1 MPIKRFNDLSTSQ
14 KAGLITAGLVQAGL
28 FAAAWTDLNL
38 RRPDAVRG
46 SKAAWRAGLF
56 VNTLG
61 PLAYL
66 LKGRTGS
73 AWTEADVP
81 DQTGRVVIVTGA
93 NSGLGLETSRALALR
108 GATVI
113 MACRSAQK
121 AEKAA
126 AGIRALNPKG
136 EVVLMPLDLGDLD
149 SVKAFADAFRA
160 RYDRLDIL
168 VNNAG
173 IMVPPLGRTA
183 QGFETQFGVN
193 HLGHFALT
201 AQLMPTLER
210 TAGARVV
217 TVSSM
222 AHRFGEL
229 NLADANWHA
238 RPYVPMPAYGQSK
251 LANLLFTH
259 ELQRRLNATGK
270 DVLAVAAHPGWAATG
285 LQGDSQGSNLANR
298 LFAQPQAMGAL
309 PSLYAATAPDVTGG
323 AYYGPS
329 GLLQLGGNPQQV
341 DSNARSHDTQDAAN
355 LWALSERLTG
365 VTFTV

>member
-1 MPIKRFNDLSTSQ
+1 MPIKRLSDLSAPQ
-14 KAGLITAGLVQAGL
+14 KAALITAGLAQAGL
-28 FAAAWTDLNL
+28 FAAAWGDLSL

-46 SKAAWRAGLF
+46 RKGAWRAGLF

-66 LKGRTGS
+66 ARGRRGS

-81 DQTGRVVIVTGA
+81 DQTGRVVVVTGA
-93 NSGLGLETSRALALR
+93 NSGLGLETARVLALR

-113 MACRSAQK
+113 MACRSEQK
-121 AEKAA
+121 AQNAA
-126 AGIRALNPKG
+126 AGIRALHPKG
-136 EVVLMPLDLGDLD
+136 EVVPMTLDLGDLE

-173 IMVPPLGRTA
+173 IMIPPLGRTA

-193 HLGHFALT
+193 HLGHFALS
-201 AQLMPTLER
+201 AALLPLLER
-210 TAGARVV
+210 TGGARVV
-217 TVSSM
+217 TVSSF

-238 RPYVPMPAYGQSK
+238 RPYAPMPAYGQSK
-251 LANLLFTH
+251 LANLLFTY
-259 ELQRRLNATGK
+259 ELQRRLNAAGK
-270 DVLAVAAHPGWAATG
+270 DVMAVAAHPGWAATG
-285 LQGDSQGSNLANR
+285 LQGDSRGSTLANR
-298 LFAQPQAMGAL
+298 LFAQPQATGAL
-309 PSLYAATAPDVTGG
+309 PTLYAATAPDVTGG

-329 GLLQLGGNPQQV
+329 GLLQLGGNPERV

-365 VTFTV
+365 VTFPV

>member
-1 MPIKRFNDLSTSQ
+1 MSIKQSTDLSTLQ
-14 KAGLITAGLVQAGL
+14 KTALITAGVVQAGL
-28 FAAAWTDLNL
+28 FAAAWADLSL
-38 RRPDAVRG
+38 RRPEAVNG
-46 SKAAWRAGLF
+46 SKKAWRAGLF

-66 LKGRTGS
+66 ARGRKVS

-81 DQTGRVVIVTGA
+81 DQTGKVVIVTGA
-93 NSGLGLETSRALALR
+93 NSGLGLETSRVLALR

-113 MACRSAQK
+113 MACRNAQK

-136 EVVLMPLDLGDLD
+136 ELVLMTLDLGDLD

-193 HLGHFALT
+193 HLGHFALS
-201 AQLMPTLER
+201 AALMPLLER

-217 TVSSM
+217 TVSST
-222 AHRFGEL
+222 AHRFGQL
-229 NLADANWHA
+229 NLADVNWQV
-238 RPYVPMPAYGQSK
+238 RPYAPMPAYGQSK
-251 LANLLFTH
+251 LSNLLFTY
-259 ELQRRLNATGK
+259 ELQRRLRAAGK

-285 LQGDSQGSNLANR
+285 LQGDSRGSNLTNR
-298 LFAQPQAMGAL
+298 LFAQPQAAGAL
-309 PSLYAATAPDVTGG
+309 PSLYAATAPDVAGG
-323 AYYGPS
+323 AFYGPS
-329 GLLQLGGNPQQV
+329 GLLELGGNPARV
-341 DSNARSHDTQDAAN
+341 SSNKRSHDQEDAAN
-355 LWALSERLTG
+355 LWTLSERLTG

>member
-1 MPIKRFNDLSTSQ
+1 MQLKKHSELTASR
-14 KAGLITAGLVQAGL
+14 KAALVAAGLVQAGL
-28 FAAAWTDLNL
+28 FAAAWGDLSL
-38 RRPDAVRG
+38 RRPEAVNG
-46 SKAAWRAGLF
+46 SQKAWQAGLF

-66 LKGRTGS
+66 ARGRKGS
-73 AWTEADVP
+73 AWTEANVP

-93 NSGLGLETSRALALR
+93 NSGLGLETARVLALR

-113 MACRSAQK
+113 MACRNAQK

-126 AGIRALNPKG
+126 GGIRALNPKG
-136 EVVLMPLDLGDLD
+136 EVVLMTLDLGDLD

-193 HLGHFALT
+193 HLGHFALS
-201 AQLMPTLER
+201 AALMPLLER

-217 TVSSM
+217 TVSSF

-238 RPYVPMPAYGQSK
+238 RTYAPMPAYGQSK
-251 LANLLFTH
+251 LANLLFTY
-259 ELQRRLNATGK
+259 ELQRRLSAAGK

-285 LQGDSQGSNLANR
+285 LQGDSRGSTLANR
-298 LFAQPQAMGAL
+298 LFAQPQATGAL
-309 PSLYAATAPDVTGG
+309 PTLYAATAPDVTGG

-329 GLLQLGGNPQQV
+329 GLLQLGGNPERV

>member
-1 MPIKRFNDLSTSQ
+1 M
-14 KAGLITAGLVQAGL
+14 GL
-28 FAAAWTDLNL
+28 FAAAWADLGL
-38 RRPDAVRG
+38 RRPEAVNG
-46 SKAAWRAGLF
+46 SKNAWRAGLF
-56 VNTLG
+56 VNFAG

-66 LKGRTGS
+66 ARGRKGST
-73 AWTEADVP
+73 WTEADVP
-81 DQTGRVVIVTGA
+81 DQTGKVVVVTGA
-93 NSGLGLETSRALALR
+93 NSGLGLETSRVLAQR

-126 AGIRALNPKG
+126 GGIRALNPKG
-136 EVVLMPLDLGDLD
+136 EVVLMTLDLGDLD

-201 AQLMPTLER
+201 AALMPLLER
-210 TAGARVV
+210 TAGARIV

-222 AHRFGEL
+222 AHRFGKL

-238 RPYVPMPAYGQSK
+238 RPYAPMPAYGQSK
-251 LANLLFTH
+251 LSNLLFTY
-259 ELQRRLNATGK
+259 ELQRRLNAAGS
-270 DVLAVAAHPGWAATG
+270 DVLAVAAHPGWASTG
-285 LQGDSQGSNLANR
+285 LQGDSHGSNLANR
-298 LFAQPQAMGAL
+298 LFAQPQAAGAL

-329 GLLQLGGNPQQV
+329 GLLELGGNPERV
-341 DSNARSHDTQDAAN
+341 TSNERSHDEQDAAN